1 MNITFKQVNVFGEHR
16 SKYLELHNHLF
27 KGAAITL
34 EWLNWYHSDI
44 SVSHTWSSGTRT
56 WGAFDDD
63 KLIGVW
69 SVEPKTL
76 NGMKVGRCFA
86 VGIHEDYRRNNLFVL
101 LSKFAIEEE
110 RKIGEYEYIL
120 GFPQKGRSVVGGHL
134 KAGWY
139 KVFDI
144 DIYSRNNTL
153 NYSYQSKNVVDFTT
167 TFDGIISAEGF
178 DRDELYLHTR
188 WTNHPD
194 HQYLS
199 YRLGNS
205 FVVLKP
211 YGKCCHIVDMSG
223 NIDDIESLLKTTIM
237 LSRKHGWEELNLW
250 AAGGS
255 KYIAVLESLQFSNGA
270 SYGLPIELLAVNI
283 NAPTELKLETAP
295 FQMGVEEGY

>member
-27 KGAAITL
+27 KGASITV
-34 EWLNWYHSDI
+34 EWFNWYHLDI
-44 SVSHTWSSGTRT
+44 SSPQTWSNGTRT

-69 SVEPKTL
+69 SVEPKTF

-144 DIYSRNNTL
+144 DIYSRSNTL
-153 NYSYQSKNVVDFTT
+153 PYSYQAKTAVEFTT
-167 TFDGIISAEGF
+167 NFSGISSTEGF
-178 DRDELYLHTR
+178 DRDERYLTTR
-188 WTNHPD
+188 WTSHPD
-194 HQYLS
+194 HQYLC

-211 YGKCCHIVDMSG
+211 YGKCCHIVDMAG
-223 NIDDIESLLKTTIM
+223 NTTDIQSLLKTAIM
-237 LSRKHGWEELNLW
+237 LSRKHGWEELNIW
-250 AAGGS
+250 ASNGS
-255 KYIAVLESLQFSNGA
+255 KYIEVLESLQFSNGA
-270 SYGLPIELLAVNI
+270 SYGLPIEFLAVNI
-283 NAPTELKLETAP
+283 NASNELKLETAP